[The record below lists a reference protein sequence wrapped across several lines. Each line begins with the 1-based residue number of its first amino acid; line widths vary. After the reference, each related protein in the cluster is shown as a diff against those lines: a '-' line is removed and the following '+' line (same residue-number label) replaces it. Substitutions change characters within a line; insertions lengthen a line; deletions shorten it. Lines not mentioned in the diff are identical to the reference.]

1 MNRISRRSALA
12 GAAGLGLATSL
23 GSIHEAS
30 ASQATELP
38 NFSDPV
44 IALRTHVKLVGSLA
58 KETIYSFM
66 RLNIY
71 ADTGEGNFVPLFTLN
86 NILVDHWTPKGDDQY
101 EMRKYEVGFY
111 SRYGSHDILEH
122 FDNPITGKR
131 EAIHQ
136 FLLGP
141 VPRVYTPDGVIAMG
155 FTPKA
160 LPIEVI
166 GDRVFLATESIE
178 SRPDMVHPGKT
189 TYVNSFMTMSA
200 PVQDVLNPAITSAP
214 SHLQLQNKPRWAP
227 WMGMGER
234 AGGTVARGFGGKI
247 PSLEALPKT
256 VYDGAKQLVPK
267 IFETASWNEFLFEDS
282 EYLKKRES

>member
-86 NILVDHWTPKGDDQY
+86 NILVDHWTPKGNDQY
-101 EMRKYEVGFY
+101 EMRKYEVDFY
-111 SRYGSHDILEH
+111 SRHGSHEILEH

-131 EAIHQ
+131 EAR
-136 FLLGP
+136 LS
-141 VPRVYTPDGVIAMG
+141 VIEGQPPIMAQA
-155 FTPKA
+155 PKA
-160 LPIEVI
+160 CPFGARCAHHFARCDAENPQRRPLDSLPLGQGHDV
-166 GDRVFLATESIE
+166 AC
-178 SRPDMVHPGKT
+178 HW
-189 TYVNSFMTMSA
+189 SA
-200 PVQDVLNPAITSAP
+200 GVSDA
-214 SHLQLQNKPRWAP
+214 
-227 WMGMGER
+227 
-234 AGGTVARGFGGKI
+234 
-247 PSLEALPKT
+247 
-256 VYDGAKQLVPK
+256 
-267 IFETASWNEFLFEDS
+267 
-282 EYLKKRES
+282 

>member
-1 MNRISRRSALA
+1 MNRISRRTALA
-12 GAAGLGLATSL
+12 GVAGLATVATS
-23 GSIHEAS
+23 GGHAS
-30 ASQATELP
+30 AP
-38 NFSDPV
+38 NTSIPDFNDPLV
-44 IALRTHVKLVGSLA
+44 ALRTHVKLVGSLA
-58 KETIYSFM
+58 KETVYSFM

-111 SRYGSHDILEH
+111 SRHNSHEILEH

-178 SRPDMVHPGKT
+178 SRPDIVHPGKT

-200 PVQDVLNPAITSAP
+200 PLQDVINPAVMSAP
-214 SHLQLQNKPRWAP
+214 SHLQLQNKTRWAP
-227 WMGMGER
+227 WMGMEER

-247 PSLEALPKT
+247 SSLETLPKP
-256 VYDGAKQLVPK
+256 VYDGARKLVPK
-267 IFETASWNEFLFEDS
+267 IFETENWNEFLFEDS
-282 EYLKKRES
+282 EFLKQRS

>member
-1 MNRISRRSALA
+1 MNRISRRSALV
-12 GAAGLGLATSL
+12 GVAGLASLAASRAQ
-23 GSIHEAS
+23 AS
-30 ASQATELP
+30 APAASIP
-38 NFSDPV
+38 DFSDPLV
-44 IALRTHVKLVGSLA
+44 ALRTHVKLVGSLA
-58 KETIYSFM
+58 KETVYSFM

-111 SRYGSHDILEH
+111 SRHGSHEILEH

-200 PVQDVLNPAITSAP
+200 PLQDVLNPAVTSAP
-214 SHLQLQNKPRWAP
+214 SHLQLQNKTRWAP

-234 AGGTVARGFGGKI
+234 AGGTVVRGFGGKI
-247 PSLEALPKT
+247 ASLEALPKP
-256 VYDGAKQLVPK
+256 VYAGAKKLVPK
-267 IFETASWNEFLFEDS
+267 IFETATWNEFLFEDS
-282 EYLKKRES
+282 EFLKQRS

>member
-1 MNRISRRSALA
+1 MNRISRRTALA
-12 GAAGLGLATSL
+12 GVAGLATVATSR
-23 GSIHEAS
+23 GQASPPNASI
-30 ASQATELP
+30 P
-38 NFSDPV
+38 DFNDPLV
-44 IALRTHVKLVGSLA
+44 ALRTHVKLVGSLA
-58 KETIYSFM
+58 QETIYSFM

-71 ADTGEGNFVPLFTLN
+71 ADSGEGNFIPLFTLN

-111 SRYGSHDILEH
+111 SRHDSHEILEH

-178 SRPDMVHPGKT
+178 NRPDIVHPGKT

-200 PVQDVLNPAITSAP
+200 PLQDVINPAVMSAP
-214 SHLQLQNKPRWAP
+214 SHLQLQNKTRWAP
-227 WMGMGER
+227 WMGMDDR

-247 PSLEALPKT
+247 SSLEALPKS
-256 VYDGAKQLVPK
+256 VYVGARKLVPK
-267 IFETASWNEFLFEDS
+267 IFKTESWNEFLFEDS
-282 EYLKKRES
+282 EFLKQRN

>member
-1 MNRISRRSALA
+1 MNRISRRTALA
-12 GAAGLGLATSL
+12 GVAGLATVATSR
-23 GSIHEAS
+23 GQAS
-30 ASQATELP
+30 AP
-38 NFSDPV
+38 NASIPDFNDPLV
-44 IALRTHVKLVGSLA
+44 ALRTHVKLVGSLA
-58 KETIYSFM
+58 QETIYSFM

-71 ADTGEGNFVPLFTLN
+71 ADTGEGNFIPLFTLN

-111 SRYGSHDILEH
+111 SRHDSHEILEH

-178 SRPDMVHPGKT
+178 SRPDIVHPGKT

-200 PVQDVLNPAITSAP
+200 PLQDVINPAVMSVR
-214 SHLQLQNKPRWAP
+214 SHLQLQNKTRWAP
-227 WMGMGER
+227 WMGMNDR

-247 PSLEALPKT
+247 SSLEALPKS
-256 VYDGAKQLVPK
+256 VYDGARKLVPK
-267 IFETASWNEFLFEDS
+267 IFETENWNEFLFEDS
-282 EYLKKRES
+282 EFLKQRS

>member
-1 MNRISRRSALA
+1 MNRISRRTALA
-12 GAAGLGLATSL
+12 GVAGLATVATSR
-23 GSIHEAS
+23 GQASPPNASI
-30 ASQATELP
+30 P
-38 NFSDPV
+38 DFNDPLV
-44 IALRTHVKLVGSLA
+44 ALRTHVKLVGSLA
-58 KETIYSFM
+58 QETIYSFM

-71 ADTGEGNFVPLFTLN
+71 ADSGEGNFIPLFTLN

-111 SRYGSHDILEH
+111 SRHDSQEILEH

-178 SRPDMVHPGKT
+178 NRPDIVHPGKT

-200 PVQDVLNPAITSAP
+200 PLQDVINPAVMSAP
-214 SHLQLQNKPRWAP
+214 SHLQLQNKTRWAP
-227 WMGMGER
+227 WMGMDDR

-247 PSLEALPKT
+247 SSLEALPKS
-256 VYDGAKQLVPK
+256 VYDGARKLVPK
-267 IFETASWNEFLFEDS
+267 IFETESWNEFLFEDS
-282 EYLKKRES
+282 EFLKQRS

>member
-1 MNRISRRSALA
+1 MNRISRRTALA
-12 GAAGLGLATSL
+12 GVAGLATVATSR
-23 GSIHEAS
+23 GQASPPNASI
-30 ASQATELP
+30 P
-38 NFSDPV
+38 DFNDPLV
-44 IALRTHVKLVGSLA
+44 ALRTHVKLVGSLA
-58 KETIYSFM
+58 QETIYSFM

-71 ADTGEGNFVPLFTLN
+71 ADTGEGNFIPLFTLN

-111 SRYGSHDILEH
+111 SRHDSHEILEH
-122 FDNPITGKR
+122 FDNPVTGKR

-178 SRPDMVHPGKT
+178 NRPDIVHPGKT

-200 PVQDVLNPAITSAP
+200 PLQDVINPAVMSAP
-214 SHLQLQNKPRWAP
+214 SHLQLQNKTRWAP
-227 WMGMGER
+227 WMGMDDR

-247 PSLEALPKT
+247 SSLEALPKS
-256 VYDGAKQLVPK
+256 VYVGARKLVPK
-267 IFETASWNEFLFEDS
+267 IFKTESWNEFLFEDS
-282 EYLKKRES
+282 EFLKQRN